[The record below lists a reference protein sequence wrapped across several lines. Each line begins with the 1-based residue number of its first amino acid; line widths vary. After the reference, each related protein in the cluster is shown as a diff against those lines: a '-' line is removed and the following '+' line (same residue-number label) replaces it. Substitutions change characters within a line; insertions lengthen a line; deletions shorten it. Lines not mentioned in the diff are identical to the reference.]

1 MKPTSAWKEA
11 LLPGAVLAVILVI
24 GLPLL
29 NAGGYVSDYYLNL
42 FGKYLS
48 LAVLAMGMSL
58 IWGFSGILSLG
69 QAIFFG
75 IGAYCFGMYLML
87 ESSGKGVYGEAI
99 PDFMVWNQVTQLPLY
114 WKPFHSLPFAIIAAL
129 LVPAVA
135 AVIIGFLTFRRRVG
149 GTYFAILTQAMAFA
163 AWLMF
168 NRNEMNLGGTNGLTD
183 FKTLL
188 GYSLSEPATQR
199 GLYLCTSI
207 LLVVSFFVCRWLVGS
222 KMGLVLTAV
231 RDQEQRLR
239 FLGYP
244 GRLVQDFHFRRRRG
258 PGRPGGAPCTCRRSA
273 SSRPARSAFCRRWK
287 SSSGLPPAGRNSL
300 VGAIIG
306 AVGINAARSVLTAR
320 FPEWWPDH
328 PGQSVRRRRPVLPRW
343 HRRHPRPVP
352 PGPPAV
358 TGAACRRAGPAS
370 RSGAAPQRGSR
381 PQPRAGPTAD
391 RERHVE
397 PQRGTIMYIEDITV
411 TFDGF
416 QAAERSRFLRGP
428 RRIARPDRPQRR
440 RQDDPARRHLRPG
453 QAGHRARHLRS
464 ANRSQQTRG
473 TRDHHAGHRAQVPD
487 PHRVQEPDADRQS
500 DPSPCATAAT

>member
-1 MKPTSAWKEA
+1 MKHTSAWKDA
-11 LLPGAVLAVILVI
+11 LLPGVVLAVILVI
-24 GLPLL
+24 GLPLM

-48 LAVLAMGMSL
+48 LAILAMGMSL

-114 WKPFHSLPFAIIAAL
+114 WKPFHSLPFAVVAAL
-129 LVPAVA
+129 LVPVA
-135 AVIIGFLTFRRRVG
+135 AAVVIGFLTFRRRVG

-188 GYSLSEPATQR
+188 GYSLSEPGTQR

-244 GRLVQDFHFRRRRG
+244 VASYKIFIFAVAAAL
-258 PGRPGGAPCTCRRSA
+258 GGLAGALYVPQVGIITPSQI
-273 SSRPARSAFCRRWK
+273 
-287 SSSGLPPAGRNSL
+287 GVLPSLEIVVWVATGGRNSL

-320 FPEWWPDH
+320 FPEWWPVILGGLFVAVVLFFPDGIVGI
-328 PGQSVRRRRPVLPRW
+328 PGQCRRGLRRLRARLAGAAARRPEPAP
-343 HRRHPRPVP
+343 HPSEQ
-352 PGPPAV
+352 
-358 TGAACRRAGPAS
+358 PAS
-370 RSGAAPQRGSR
+370 TVSRSNG
-381 PQPRAGPTAD
+381 
-391 RERHVE
+391 
-397 PQRGTIMYIEDITV
+397 
-411 TFDGF
+411 
-416 QAAERSRFLRGP
+416 
-428 RRIARPDRPQRR
+428 
-440 RQDDPARRHLRPG
+440 
-453 QAGHRARHLRS
+453 
-464 ANRSQQTRG
+464 
-473 TRDHHAGHRAQVPD
+473 
-487 PHRVQEPDADRQS
+487 
-500 DPSPCATAAT
+500 

>member
-1 MKPTSAWKEA
+1 MKHTSAWKEA
-11 LLPGAVLAVILVI
+11 LLPGALLAVILVI

-29 NAGGYVSDYYLNL
+29 NAAGYVSDYYLNL

-48 LAVLAMGMSL
+48 LAILAMGMSL

-114 WKPFHSLPFAIIAAL
+114 WKPFHSLPFAAVAAL
-129 LVPAVA
+129 LVPVA
-135 AVIIGFLTFRRRVG
+135 AAVVIGFLTFRRRVG

-188 GYSLSEPATQR
+188 GYSLSEPGTQR
-199 GLYLCTSI
+199 GLYLCTAL

-244 GRLVQDFHFRRRRG
+244 VASYKIFIFAVAAAL
-258 PGRPGGAPCTCRRSA
+258 GGLAGALYVPQVGIITPSQI
-273 SSRPARSAFCRRWK
+273 
-287 SSSGLPPAGRNSL
+287 GVLPSLEIVVWVATGGRNSL
-300 VGAIIG
+300 IGAIIG

-320 FPEWWPDH
+320 FPEWWPVILGGLFVAVVLFFPDGIVGI
-328 PGQSVRRRRPVLPRW
+328 PGQ
-343 HRRHPRPVP
+343 
-352 PGPPAV
+352 
-358 TGAACRRAGPAS
+358 CRRGLRRLRARLAGA
-370 RSGAAPQRGSR
+370 
-381 PQPRAGPTAD
+381 
-391 RERHVE
+391 
-397 PQRGTIMYIEDITV
+397 
-411 TFDGF
+411 
-416 QAAERSRFLRGP
+416 
-428 RRIARPDRPQRR
+428 
-440 RQDDPARRHLRPG
+440 PARRPEPAPRPSE
-453 QAGHRARHLRS
+453 QPAPTVSRS
-464 ANRSQQTRG
+464 DG
-473 TRDHHAGHRAQVPD
+473 
-487 PHRVQEPDADRQS
+487 
-500 DPSPCATAAT
+500 

>member
-1 MKPTSAWKEA
+1 MKHTSAWKEA
-11 LLPGAVLAVILVI
+11 LLPGAVLAVVLVI

-29 NAGGYVSDYYLNL
+29 HAGGYVSDYYLNL

-48 LAVLAMGMSL
+48 LAILAMGMSL

-114 WKPFHSLPFAIIAAL
+114 WKPFHSLSFAVVAAL
-129 LVPAVA
+129 LVPVA
-135 AVIIGFLTFRRRVG
+135 AAVVIGFLTFRRRVG

-188 GYSLSEPATQR
+188 GYSLSEPGTQR

-207 LLVVSFFVCRWLVGS
+207 LLVVSFFLCRWLVGS

-244 GRLVQDFHFRRRRG
+244 VASYKIFIFAVAAAL
-258 PGRPGGAPCTCRRSA
+258 GGLAGALYVPQVGIITPSQI
-273 SSRPARSAFCRRWK
+273 
-287 SSSGLPPAGRNSL
+287 GVLPSLEIVVWVATGGRNSL

-320 FPEWWPDH
+320 FPEWWPVILGGLFVAVVLFFPDGIVGI
-328 PGQSVRRRRPVLPRW
+328 PGQCRRGLRRLRVRLAGTSARPEPLPHPSERPVST
-343 HRRHPRPVP
+343 V
-352 PGPPAV
+352 
-358 TGAACRRAGPAS
+358 S
-370 RSGAAPQRGSR
+370 RSNG
-381 PQPRAGPTAD
+381 
-391 RERHVE
+391 
-397 PQRGTIMYIEDITV
+397 
-411 TFDGF
+411 
-416 QAAERSRFLRGP
+416 
-428 RRIARPDRPQRR
+428 
-440 RQDDPARRHLRPG
+440 
-453 QAGHRARHLRS
+453 
-464 ANRSQQTRG
+464 
-473 TRDHHAGHRAQVPD
+473 
-487 PHRVQEPDADRQS
+487 
-500 DPSPCATAAT
+500 

>member
-1 MKPTSAWKEA
+1 MKHTSAWKEA
-11 LLPGAVLAVILVI
+11 LLPGAVLAVILVF

-48 LAVLAMGMSL
+48 LAILAMGMSL

-75 IGAYCFGMYLML
+75 IGAYSFGMYLML

-114 WKPFHSLPFAIIAAL
+114 WKPFHSLPFAVVAAL
-129 LVPAVA
+129 LVPVA
-135 AVIIGFLTFRRRVG
+135 AAVVIGFLTFRRRVG

-188 GYSLSEPATQR
+188 GYSLSEPGTQR

-207 LLVVSFFVCRWLVGS
+207 LLVVSFFLCRWLVGS

-244 GRLVQDFHFRRRRG
+244 VASYKIFIFAVAAAL
-258 PGRPGGAPCTCRRSA
+258 GGLAGALYVPQVGIITPSQI
-273 SSRPARSAFCRRWK
+273 
-287 SSSGLPPAGRNSL
+287 GVLPSLEIVVWVATGGRNSL

-320 FPEWWPDH
+320 FPEWWPVILGGLFVAVVLFFPDGIVGI
-328 PGQSVRRRRPVLPRW
+328 PGQCRRGLRRLRARLAGAPAHRPEPAPRPSERPVST
-343 HRRHPRPVP
+343 V
-352 PGPPAV
+352 
-358 TGAACRRAGPAS
+358 S
-370 RSGAAPQRGSR
+370 RS
-381 PQPRAGPTAD
+381 
-391 RERHVE
+391 
-397 PQRGTIMYIEDITV
+397 
-411 TFDGF
+411 DG
-416 QAAERSRFLRGP
+416 
-428 RRIARPDRPQRR
+428 
-440 RQDDPARRHLRPG
+440 
-453 QAGHRARHLRS
+453 
-464 ANRSQQTRG
+464 
-473 TRDHHAGHRAQVPD
+473 
-487 PHRVQEPDADRQS
+487 
-500 DPSPCATAAT
+500 